1 MEKAVHLLNLYFPH
15 RIDSS
20 KPLWCKV
27 SLRCWCPGSVQT
39 RNQKGKAKKKA
50 AKKEEGLMP
59 PSKTYTTPQSKTMLN
74 RLQIH
79 NTCRWC
85 RKKVLLWMLSGRSAL
100 HCCNL
105 FLCQG
110 RGSIL
115 QCHRA
120 AITHSNKLPDAEL
133 SCIHCAEEPA
143 KTLSKYLSSAN
154 NFNLRQYSCA
164 K

>member
-74 RLQIH
+74 CLQIY

-85 RKKVLLWMLSGRSAL
+85 RKSFIMNALWKVSFALLQLVPVPGKGKHSAVPQSCHNPFKQTTWCWTLL
-100 HCCNL
+100 HS
-105 FLCQG
+105 LCRKASKNFKQVFK
-110 RGSIL
+110 
-115 QCHRA
+115 QC
-120 AITHSNKLPDAEL
+120 K
-133 SCIHCAEEPA
+133 
-143 KTLSKYLSSAN
+143 
-154 NFNLRQYSCA
+154 
-164 K
+164 